1 MFDIFFYF
9 AWTGDLL
16 TLFIWPNPVSP
27 PLETYPLS
35 WVGFILK
42 HTAPL
47 AFSIF
52 CIKNRYLLSNN
63 AGWTALKTMLGYTCM
78 IIVYNSVFNQNLLD
92 LSYPTLDIERLFG
105 EWPIYVVVNVLL
117 ALVWYYMI
125 YIITSR
131 LKIIKV

>member
-27 PLETYPLS
+27 PLEIYPLS

-52 CIKNRYLLSNN
+52 YIKNGYLLSNN

-78 IIVYNSVFNQNLLD
+78 IIIYNSVFNQNLLD